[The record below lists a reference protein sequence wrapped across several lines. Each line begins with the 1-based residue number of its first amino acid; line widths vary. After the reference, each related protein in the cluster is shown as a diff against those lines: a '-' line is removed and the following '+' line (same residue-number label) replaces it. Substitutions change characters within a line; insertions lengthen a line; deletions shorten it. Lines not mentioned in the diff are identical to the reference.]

1 LKIRRD
7 IDEIIKM
14 KKPPQNIV
22 VTNLK
27 TNEDKEGEVVVYNS
41 AMNLWASVISN
52 ALVNYAKNGGD
63 MDSLNFSK
71 VFNTNFKNK
80 E

>member
-22 VTNLK
+22 VSNLK
-27 TNEDKEGEVVVYNS
+27 TGKDKVGDIKVYNS
-41 AMNLWASVISN
+41 ALNLWASVISN
-52 ALVNYAKNGGD
+52 ALLDYAKNGHN
-63 MDSLNFSK
+63 MDTLTFSK
-71 VFNTNFKNK
+71 VFSDNLKNK